1 MLTRKASACGLTV
14 AVLTACALGGC
25 GGVRN
30 NLTPEL
36 MTLDERPV
44 EVSNRVALTFNAN
57 KRMIWG
63 DLNRASLMDR
73 PSRLTPHPMP
83 H

>member
-1 MLTRKASACGLTV
+1 MVTRKAKMFGSI
-14 AVLTACALGGC
+14 VLLGTCSLGGC

-30 NLTPEL
+30 DLTPEL
-36 MTLDERPV
+36 MSLDERPV
-44 EVSNRVALTFNAN
+44 EVSNRVALSFNAN
-57 KRMIWG
+57 KRMIWN